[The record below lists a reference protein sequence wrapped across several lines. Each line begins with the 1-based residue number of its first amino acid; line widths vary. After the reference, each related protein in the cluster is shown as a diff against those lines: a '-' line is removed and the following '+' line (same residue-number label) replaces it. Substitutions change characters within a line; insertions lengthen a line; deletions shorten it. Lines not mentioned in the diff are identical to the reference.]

1 MTGAIPDRISGS
13 LDLLESAAGRIK
25 THIDRRGTAELGVL
39 LDGLVAEHPS
49 MALRINLVRAVR
61 DGMSRGRDGA
71 AEALDEFL
79 LGLVRSRL
87 LAAAGFAALV
97 HEGRWTRVA
106 TYSRSGQVREC
117 LTAARGAG
125 LSEVLVSEGR
135 PAGEGL
141 ILAGELRGEGLA
153 VTLTTDASLF
163 SLLPAVHA
171 LVVGADACFDEGF
184 ANKVGTAALL
194 REARALDIPTVVLAL
209 PEKRLDGSAASGW
222 RNLPLDKPPRLGK
235 LPRGTVWAGELFE
248 VIPWDLVTHSI
259 GKGAPAQ
266 GRRPRETH
274 R

>member
-1 MTGAIPDRISGS
+1 MAGAPPDRISGS
-13 LDLLESAAGRIK
+13 LDLLESAEGRIK
-25 THIDRRGTAELGVL
+25 THLDRQGTAELGVL
-39 LDGLVAEHPS
+39 LDALVAEQPS
-49 MALRINLVRAVR
+49 MALRINLARAVR

-71 AEALDEFL
+71 AEALEQFS

-97 HEGRWTRVA
+97 HESRWTRVA

-117 LTAARGAG
+117 LAAARGAG
-125 LSEVLVSEGR
+125 LSEVMVSEGR

-171 LVVGADACFDEGF
+171 VVVGADACFEEGF

-194 REARALDIPTVVLAL
+194 REARATGVPTVVLAL
-209 PEKRLDGSAASGW
+209 PEKGLDGASALVW
-222 RNLPLDKPPRLGK
+222 RNLPLDMPPRLGK
-235 LPRGTVWAGELFE
+235 LPRGAIWAGELFE
-248 VIPWDLVTHSI
+248 MIPWDLVTHPI
-259 GKGAPAQ
+259 GKGAPA
-266 GRRPRETH
+266 
-274 R
+274 